1 MLFFIIIILTCQKQR
16 AFRDELIRRK
26 YDRQLSIFIF
36 VLLLP
41 FTDVSTVQKC
51 SICFESSDHW
61 KTRFNRT
68 SYSITFEWSLP
79 THNKHN
85 LVLSCVFVCLCVS
98 AGVLCVRPFYVPASM
113 CVCVCVWASFAEK
126 SGSTVTEVG
135 CRASSADHCCSG
147 VCLVESASYDLACL
161 RPSPV
166 SCGCERALG

>member
-1 MLFFIIIILTCQKQR
+1 MNSFGGNTTGNCLYLFLCYCYLSLTYPPYRNVPSVLKAPTIEKQG
-16 AFRDELIRRK
+16 L
-26 YDRQLSIFIF
+26 
-36 VLLLP
+36 
-41 FTDVSTVQKC
+41 TVPV
-51 SICFESSDHW
+51 
-61 KTRFNRT
+61 
-68 SYSITFEWSLP
+68 YSITFEWSLP

-98 AGVLCVRPFYVPASM
+98 VGVLCVRPFYVPASM

-135 CRASSADHCCSG
+135 CRASSADHCCSA